1 MISWH
6 FTKNTTVSK
15 HSRFLL
21 FAFLSLLT
29 LLEVNP
35 TNIKIHMVCIPQIL
49 FSALIMVSYV
59 SFSDLSPYCNLCW
72 TGIAIYEIYYLILDL
87 EAGLIA
93 LPFLLGMGLLS
104 NYIHA
109 HFQDCTSTILVGA
122 IIVHLANWAA
132 QFYGHFHFE
141 GNAPAVFDNLVQPLV
156 LAPYFVIFEWMFI
169 FKHRLPLKKK
179 ILRKVGA
186 QRHPKK
192 SN

>member
-6 FTKNTTVSK
+6 FTKNTIVSK

-21 FAFLSLLT
+21 FAFPSLLT
-29 LLEVNP
+29 LVEVNP

-93 LPFLLGMGLLS
+93 LPFLLGIGLLS
-104 NYIHA
+104 NYIHT
-109 HFQDCTSTILVGA
+109 HFQDGTSAILVGA
-122 IIVHLANWAA
+122 LIVHLANWAA

-192 SN
+192 NN

>member
-1 MISWH
+1 M
-6 FTKNTTVSK
+6 
-15 HSRFLL
+15 
-21 FAFLSLLT
+21 
-29 LLEVNP
+29 NP

-93 LPFLLGMGLLS
+93 LPFLLGIGLLS

-122 IIVHLANWAA
+122 LIVHLANWAA

>member
-21 FAFLSLLT
+21 FAFPSLLT
-29 LLEVNP
+29 LVEVNP

-49 FSALIMVSYV
+49 FSALIMVSYI

-93 LPFLLGMGLLS
+93 LPFLLGIGLLS
-104 NYIHA
+104 NYIHT
-109 HFQDCTSTILVGA
+109 HFQDGTSAILVGA
-122 IIVHLANWAA
+122 LIVHLANWAA

-192 SN
+192 NN

>member
-21 FAFLSLLT
+21 FAFFSLLT